1 MAPVVHALLA
11 HIEERSLA
19 MAGEPAPQLAGAD
32 HPRASR
38 MSECGGNTFQARS
51 SSL

>member
-1 MAPVVHALLA
+1 MAAVMHALLA
-11 HIEERSLA
+11 HIEKGELA
-19 MAGEPAPQLAGAD
+19 MAGEPAAQLRRAN

-51 SSL
+51 SAL